1 MFQSVLNKDFSTTKK
16 SDFKLQF
23 GKLPYFNFFFFSF
36 SQVHACKVK
45 NTNLYGSLMKPLHE
59 LREFFIFR
67 ACTADWGSQLFQFI
81 QLLHLQFGGQ
91 SPAFTPATLNQ
102 SNLFILLDRCPLSS
116 DALSVGSSWSL
127 ATVWIWMVVV
137 VSVLRI
143 DGYSDQV
150 GKFQP
155 HPNFTPI
162 LLACILL
169 RWFSSSLLIK
179 HFLCSFTSMLE
190 VLHKGSSLTPI
201 THPFTHHWRPI
212 KNKGFKSKLL
222 WLFLLLFWITTTS

>member
-1 MFQSVLNKDFSTTKK
+1 
-16 SDFKLQF
+16 
-23 GKLPYFNFFFFSF
+23 
-36 SQVHACKVK
+36 
-45 NTNLYGSLMKPLHE
+45 MKPLHE

-102 SNLFILLDRCPLSS
+102 SNLFILLDRCRLSS
-116 DALSVGSSWSL
+116 DALSAGSSWSL
-127 ATVWIWMVVV
+127 ATVWIWMVAV

-169 RWFSSSLLIK
+169 RWFSSSQLIK
-179 HFLCSFTSMLE
+179 HFLCSFTMLE
-190 VLHKGSSLTPI
+190 ALHKGSSFIPD
-201 THPFTHHWRPI
+201 H
-212 KNKGFKSKLL
+212 
-222 WLFLLLFWITTTS
+222 TSFHAPLEADQK

>member
-1 MFQSVLNKDFSTTKK
+1 MFFL
-16 SDFKLQF
+16 
-23 GKLPYFNFFFFSF
+23 SF
-36 SQVHACKVK
+36 QVHACKVK

-91 SPAFTPATLNQ
+91 SPAFTPASLNQ
-102 SNLFILLDRCPLSS
+102 SNLFILLDRCRLSS
-116 DALSVGSSWSL
+116 DALSAGSSWSL
-127 ATVWIWMVVV
+127 ATVWIWTVAV
-137 VSVLRI
+137 VSVLQI

-169 RWFSSSLLIK
+169 RWVFFKSTYKALSVQLHNAGSASQRLL
-179 HFLCSFTSMLE
+179 
-190 VLHKGSSLTPI
+190 
-201 THPFTHHWRPI
+201 THPRSHILSRTAGGRSKIRASNQNYLFYYYFELQRHHRFMWTSGLPV
-212 KNKGFKSKLL
+212 NHCTAHYFWSCPSYLL
-222 WLFLLLFWITTTS
+222 YYSV